1 MNNNVNR
8 KYLYFWIN
16 QYRRLDDFD
25 ETKGFLFDDLG
36 LNLSSEYV
44 VRHTYKKNE
53 ISFEVSKNEIF
64 EKNEHFIEDFYS
76 ENLIDIKAF
85 VGNNGAGKTTLM
97 RLVSDIISGKDY
109 HQNDFEYV
117 IIYTDYEKEENGKGI
132 IYYFKN
138 FWKNSPTKLIENPE
152 LTLDYIDEI
161 KAPLTVFY
169 SPSFYGIEA
178 ISNDR
183 LVDSKNYKDISTNVL
198 LLNSKESFTNPK
210 TYARKYYSSTNQLF
224 YYSVLEQNRLVDFL
238 LNAGDD
244 FFQILPVPQTI
255 KMQPSAQSVELAIA
269 DLSVKIVQTKNFFE
283 IVENDLN
290 PKFKEK
296 WNKLYLEKLDE
307 WAQYNIPHRPS
318 EKSLAEIPEVRA
330 RFDKE
335 FKYNQDELV
344 EDVKKSWVHYYNSNR
359 EDSIDD
365 SVLSKALNEQFRFAA
380 LMSYTRTFYT
390 SSHVKEVD
398 DRYDKYLDLNL
409 SLKELWNL
417 DTLENAR
424 FWNVNKDIKEIGERI
439 ERIINL
445 YDGINK
451 KGFATHENH
460 FFQNGYIVF
469 DLNKHKSI
477 LKDIH
482 GLYTS
487 VFKLT
492 DFISFS
498 FTRPLSSGED
508 QFLRFYSRFFA
519 SMRDVSIDKPIEKI
533 FLFVD
538 EGELCLHPEWQRK
551 WLNTFI
557 KLMAHIEHIMQSQY
571 DNNGNQIISPDKK
584 LRVQLFF
591 ATHSPFMLTDL
602 FDSNIIKLKR
612 DNFGSTKCIQT
623 PEKTIAGDINGLL
636 RTGFFLNGTLGE
648 FMEEKIKSL
657 LQRIQEN
664 GITDEDKIF
673 IDNIGNPIMR
683 ALLRQELNKVG
694 AV

>member
-1 MNNNVNR
+1 MSNNVNR

-117 IIYTDYEKEENGKGI
+117 IIYTDYEKEENGKEI

-255 KMQPSAQSVELAIA
+255 KMMPSGQSIELAIV
-269 DLSVKIVQTKNFFE
+269 DLSVKIGQSKYVYKIINDDLTPNFQ
-283 IVENDLN
+283 
-290 PKFKEK
+290 KKWHKYYKE
-296 WNKLYLEKLDE
+296 
-307 WAQYNIPHRPS
+307 QYNNWCKKNSIYKTYDDTS
-318 EKSLAEIPEVRA
+318 DEQMKIAFE
-330 RFDKE
+330 KE
-335 FKYNQDELV
+335 FEYDQNELI
-344 EDVKKSWVHYYNSNR
+344 EDVKKSWMRYYRSN
-359 EDSIDD
+359 ESE
-365 SVLSKALNEQFRFAA
+365 SLKKLSDVFRFAA

-390 SSHVKEVD
+390 GSHVKAVD
-398 DRYDKYLDLNL
+398 NRYDKQYDLKL
-409 SLKELWNL
+409 SLKELWAL
-417 DTLENAR
+417 KTLENAE
-424 FWNVNKDIKEIGERI
+424 FWKKNKEIKLISYKI
-439 ERIINL
+439 ERIIGL
-445 YDGINK
+445 YDGISKN
-451 KGFATHENH
+451 GFATHENH

-519 SMRDVSIDKPIEKI
+519 SMRGVSIDKPIEKI